1 MEDPAVRADPARAAL
16 LDALAGLR
24 LALIA
29 SPETRAGDACAMTH
43 DFVFGGV
50 LLSPL
55 VPQLL
60 LAVLLTGLLTF
71 VLMRLNFYR
80 LVWHRPL
87 VELALFCMILGLI
100 VGPDAR
106 RLADLGRQNPD

>member
-1 MEDPAVRADPARAAL
+1 
-16 LDALAGLR
+16 
-24 LALIA
+24 
-29 SPETRAGDACAMTH
+29 MTH

-100 VGPDAR
+100 VALMPDGWPIWAAR
-106 RLADLGRQNPD
+106 TPTETVR

>member
-1 MEDPAVRADPARAAL
+1 
-16 LDALAGLR
+16 
-24 LALIA
+24 
-29 SPETRAGDACAMTH
+29 MTQ
-43 DFVFGGV
+43 DFLFGGV
-50 LLSPL
+50 VLSPL

-100 VGPDAR
+100 VALTPDGWPIWPTRTSAETVR
-106 RLADLGRQNPD
+106 

>member
-1 MEDPAVRADPARAAL
+1 M
-16 LDALAGLR
+16 
-24 LALIA
+24 
-29 SPETRAGDACAMTH
+29 
-43 DFVFGGV
+43 
-50 LLSPL
+50 
-55 VPQLL
+55 PQLL

-100 VGPDAR
+100 VALTPDGWPIWPTRTSAETVR
-106 RLADLGRQNPD
+106 

>member
-1 MEDPAVRADPARAAL
+1 
-16 LDALAGLR
+16 
-24 LALIA
+24 
-29 SPETRAGDACAMTH
+29 MTH
-43 DFVFGGV
+43 DLVIGGV

-55 VPQLL
+55 VTQLVF
-60 LAVLLTGLLTF
+60 AVLLTGLLTF

-100 VGPDAR
+100 VALRPDGWPIWAAMTPAGTVR
-106 RLADLGRQNPD
+106 